1 MIGKFGYFVKF
12 VWLNRDV
19 IQLGRGLLVIA
30 VELKDISKSYDRQK
44 SVIDQI
50 SLSIEEGEFFV
61 LVGPSGSGKSTL
73 LRMIA
78 GLEEISGGVLK
89 MNNKIVNHL
98 PPKERNLSMV
108 FQNYALYPHLTVE
121 QNILFGLR
129 AKKIDKLEQQ
139 KRLQETAEMMGL
151 MDLLKRK
158 PKQLSGG
165 QRQRVALAR
174 SVVSEAPICLMDEPL
189 SNLDAKLRAHMR
201 IEIRRLQK
209 KLGLT
214 MIYVTH
220 DQVEAMTMGDRIMV
234 LNDGKIQQVGEPI
247 TLYNQPANLFVA
259 SFIGSP
265 KINLSKG
272 KLIDYKLVLESGLQ
286 ITMDKEEML
295 ALLSYPNLTMGI
307 RAEHILPA
315 APEEKTHTLEVINVE
330 QLGNET
336 LLTFEVGKELWT
348 AKWLGQWRIQA
359 GDHVPVQLSSKNI
372 CFFDSESGAL
382 IRPAIAAKEQEVVG
396 L

>member
-272 KLIDYKLVLESGLQ
+272 KIIDYKLVLESGLQ
-286 ITMDKEEML
+286 ISMDKEEIIP
-295 ALLSYPNLTMGI
+295 LLSYPNLTMGI

-359 GDHVPVQLSSKNI
+359 GNHVPVQLSSKNI

>member
-1 MIGKFGYFVKF
+1 MIGKFSYFIKF
-12 VWLNRDV
+12 MWLNRDV

-151 MDLLKRK
+151 TDLLKRK
-158 PKQLSGG
+158 PKELSGG

-286 ITMDKEEML
+286 ISMDKEEIL
-295 ALLSYPNLTMGI
+295 PLLSYPNLTMGI

-315 APEEKTHTLEVINVE
+315 APEEKTHTLEVLNVE

-336 LLTFEVGKELWT
+336 LLTFEVGNELWT

-382 IRPAIAAKEQEVVG
+382 IRPAIAVKEQEVVG

>member
-1 MIGKFGYFVKF
+1 MIGKFSYFIKF
-12 VWLNRDV
+12 MWLNRDV

-151 MDLLKRK
+151 TDLLKRK
-158 PKQLSGG
+158 PKELSGG

-209 KLGLT
+209 KLDLT

-286 ITMDKEEML
+286 ISMDKEEIL
-295 ALLSYPNLTMGI
+295 PLLSYPNLTMGI

-315 APEEKTHTLEVINVE
+315 APEEKTHTLEVLNVE

-336 LLTFEVGKELWT
+336 LLTFEVGNELWT

-382 IRPAIAAKEQEVVG
+382 IRPAIAVKEQEVVG

>member
-139 KRLQETAEMMGL
+139 KRLKETAEMMGL
-151 MDLLKRK
+151 IDLLKRK

>member
-1 MIGKFGYFVKF
+1 M
-12 VWLNRDV
+12 
-19 IQLGRGLLVIA
+19 IA

-151 MDLLKRK
+151 TDLLKRK
-158 PKQLSGG
+158 PKELSGG

-272 KLIDYKLVLESGLQ
+272 NLIDYKLVLESGLQ
-286 ITMDKEEML
+286 ISMDKEEIL
-295 ALLSYPNLTMGI
+295 PLLSYPNLTMGI

-315 APEEKTHTLEVINVE
+315 APEEKTHTLEVLNVE

-336 LLTFEVGKELWT
+336 LLTFEVGNELWT

-372 CFFDSESGAL
+372 CFFDPESGAL
-382 IRPAIAAKEQEVVG
+382 IRPAIAVKEQEVVG

>member
-1 MIGKFGYFVKF
+1 MIGKFGIQNEFVCF
-12 VWLNRDV
+12 NRDV
-19 IQLGRGLLVIA
+19 LQMGRDLLVVA
-30 VELKDISKSYDRQK
+30 VEMKDISKSYDKQK
-44 SVIDQI
+44 SVIDEI

-89 MNNKIVNHL
+89 MNNQVVNHL
-98 PPKERNLSMV
+98 PPKDRNLSMV

-129 AKKIDKLEQQ
+129 AKKVDKKEQQ

-151 MDLLKRK
+151 TELLKRK
-158 PKQLSGG
+158 PRELSGG

-265 KINLSKG
+265 KINLSKA
-272 KLIDYKLVLESGLQ
+272 KLIDHKLVLENGLQ
-286 ITMDKEEML
+286 ITMDKEDTL
-295 ALLSYPNLTMGI
+295 PLLSYPNLTMGI
-307 RAEHILPA
+307 RAEHIFPGT
-315 APEEKTHTLEVINVE
+315 PEQTSHTLEVINVE

-348 AKWLGQWRIQA
+348 AKWLGQWRIQV
-359 GDHVPVQLSSKNI
+359 GDRVPVQLSSKNI

-382 IRPAIAAKEQEVVG
+382 IRPAVAIKEQEVVG